1 MTTTLIG
8 IIITA
13 LAIEFDKLTRFQHF
27 GLPLI
32 ALAGVLMTV
41 LSLVI

>member
-1 MTTTLIG
+1 LIG

-32 ALAGVLMTV
+32 ALAGVLIV
-41 LSLVI
+41 ILSLIV